1 MSDAET
7 EQCPWCAETIKGAAI
22 VCRYC
27 GRDLPVV
34 VSGRAPW
41 RGGNESV
48 GVIVDVGVA
57 ARQLASSSLVLGPTS
72 FVSSA
77 SLSIS

>member
-1 MSDAET
+1 MVPKTVSISPISAT
-7 EQCPWCAETIKGAAI
+7 WSK
-22 VCRYC
+22 VSRC
-27 GRDLPVV
+27 G
-34 VSGRAPW
+34 GRAPW

-77 SLSIS
+77 SLSISWSFAIDPSER